1 MTDLGD
7 YSKIRTVRKFKKNK
21 LQPISASELDQD
33 YHFEVDRF
41 LTMDRPPHGWISTTD
56 RWKAGQ
62 MHEVRLWRPGSDR
75 RAFIDFENFL
85 TSKTVNV
92 NPLSPTFA
100 NICSRIYSTY
110 HLTDD
115 PSVDF

>member
-1 MTDLGD
+1 MDG
-7 YSKIRTVRKFKKNK
+7 
-21 LQPISASELDQD
+21 
-33 YHFEVDRF
+33 F
-41 LTMDRPPHGWISTTD
+41 LTMDRLLHGRISTTD

-62 MHEVRLWRPGSDR
+62 MDEVRPWRPGSDR
-75 RAFIDFENFL
+75 RALIDLENFL
-85 TSKTVNV
+85 TSKTVKV
-92 NPLSPTFA
+92 NPLNPTFA